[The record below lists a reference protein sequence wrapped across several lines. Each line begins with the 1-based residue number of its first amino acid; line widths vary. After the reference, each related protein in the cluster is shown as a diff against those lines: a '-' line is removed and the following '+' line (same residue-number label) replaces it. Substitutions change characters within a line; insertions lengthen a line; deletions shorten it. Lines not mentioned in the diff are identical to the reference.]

1 MAVQPKPPPG
11 QTGANSATTYTTQ
24 QLYPA
29 GTGSTSRVPPL
40 PSTSNNV
47 SRRGATAADL
57 SRSVEYVYH
66 LSLLFVASNFQVYLK
81 LFSLSKIQWKLDL
94 ADTDLAENLDLK
106 DTLQKIWAT
115 IFDF

>member
-1 MAVQPKPPPG
+1 MELFVYSILFISNGGVRRKSSSSSSSMAVQSKPPLG
-11 QTGANSATTYTTQ
+11 QSGANSATTYTTQ

-57 SRSVEYVYH
+57 SRSVEYVYR
-66 LSLLFVASNFQVYLK
+66 LFLDI
-81 LFSLSKIQWKLDL
+81 SKI
-94 ADTDLAENLDLK
+94 
-106 DTLQKIWAT
+106 TLGG
-115 IFDF
+115 F